1 MIYHVRI
8 VKPAQTDMR
17 EIYRYI
23 ADDLQNP
30 AAAERR
36 ISLIDEKIL
45 ELETMPM
52 RHPLVSDVYLASK
65 GFRMVSAKTHLVFFV
80 IREGLPN
87 EPKCVLVMRILYCR
101 RDWARILKHD
111 IVQVGKLDTYEY

>member
-1 MIYHVRI
+1 MSYKVRI

-17 EIYRYI
+17 EIYKYI

-30 AAAERR
+30 SAAERR

-45 ELETMPM
+45 ELETIPT
-52 RHPLVSDVYLASK
+52 RYPLVPDKYLASK
-65 GFRMVSAKTHLVFFV
+65 GFRMAAAKTHLIFFV
-80 IREGLPN
+80 IREGN
-87 EPKCVLVMRILYCR
+87 DPKIVSIMRILYCR

-111 IVQVGKLDTYEY
+111 PISDFEDI